1 MIDTA
6 EAAPSRREQAKASRR
21 GAIFD
26 AARDLIREGGGASA
40 EHIARRAG
48 VSTAT
53 VYNLIGPRDR
63 LLGGLLSDLF
73 AGLGA
78 HVRGFDSADP
88 LTQAEQVVSHSV
100 ALFCE
105 DPALWRQV
113 IHEASG
119 SYAAHVA
126 PYIESQPIDL
136 MIGAMRRAEAAGQLA
151 AGVDAAAAALQVY
164 ASYNGAMFLWAGG
177 GFTDQDFL
185 NQARSGLWTVVAAL
199 GAPAARRRA
208 LGELGSCRGPR
219 LRAGRGAGPS
229 RLPALRG

>member
-1 MIDTA
+1 MSDPPAATA
-6 EAAPSRREQAKASRR
+6 SRREQSKATRR
-21 GAIFD
+21 DAIFD
-26 AARDLIREGGGASA
+26 AARDLLREGVKGASA

-53 VYNLIGPRDR
+53 LYNLVGPRDR
-63 LLGGLLSDLF
+63 LLGGLLSHLF

-78 HVRGFDSADP
+78 HVRAFEDGDP
-88 LTQAEQVVSHSV
+88 LTCAEQVVTHSV

-105 DPALWRQV
+105 DAPLWRQV

-136 MIGAMRRAEAAGQLA
+136 MIGAMRRAKAAGQLA
-151 AGVDAAAAALQVY
+151 AAADADAAALQVY
-164 ASYNGAMFLWAGG
+164 ASYNGALFLWAGQ
-177 GFTDQDFL
+177 GFTDEDFL

-199 GAPAARRRA
+199 GAPTARRRA
-208 LGELGSCRGPR
+208 LTVLRSCRVRPLGSG
-219 LRAGRGAGPS
+219 RATTMGC
-229 RLPALRG
+229 

>member
-1 MIDTA
+1 MIETA
-6 EAAPSRREQAKASRR
+6 AAAPSRREQAKASRR

-26 AARDLIREGGGASA
+26 AARDLIREGGGGASA

-78 HVRGFDSADP
+78 HVRGFESADP
-88 LTQAEQVVSHSV
+88 LTQAEQVVAHSV
-100 ALFCE
+100 ALFCK
-105 DPALWRQV
+105 DPALWRPV

-119 SYAAHVA
+119 SYTAHVA

-136 MIGAMRRAEAAGQLA
+136 MIGAMRRAKAAGQLA
-151 AGVDAAAAALQVY
+151 AGIDAYAAALQVY

-185 NQARSGLWTVVAAL
+185 GQARSGLWTVVAAL

-208 LGELGSCRGPR
+208 LGELRSCQGQR
-219 LRAGRGAGPS
+219 LRAGRGEGAP
-229 RLPALRG
+229 